1 MDSMQD
7 YNTNDDDD
15 DKKAKTKSGKAI
27 KDWDCPTCE
36 ANNPTDEPIKSGE
49 ELRCNYCG
57 NEFLVS
63 FSDTGKM
70 KFKEL

>member
-1 MDSMQD
+1 MQD
-7 YNTNDDDD
+7 YGSFSDDDD
-15 DKKAKTKSGKAI
+15 SKSSKSKSGKAI

-36 ANNPTDEPIKSGE
+36 ANNPTDEPIRNGD

-57 NEFLVS
+57 NEFLLS

>member
-1 MDSMQD
+1 MQD
-7 YNTNDDDD
+7 YGSFNDDDD
-15 DKKAKTKSGKAI
+15 DKKGKGKSGKAI

-36 ANNPTDEPIKSGE
+36 ANNPTDEPISNGS

-57 NEFLVS
+57 NEYMVS

-70 KFKEL
+70 KFKEI